1 MRSVGRVC
9 GPFALSKPARTEIP
23 TLTQGENTWQ
33 L

>member
-1 MRSVGRVC
+1 MRSVGRVR
-9 GPFALSKPARTEIP
+9 GPFALSQPARTEIP